1 VKRVNIEDAF
11 VGEPSPSQAGVE
23 AQDSDEAIVLAVR
36 GGEVVVVVA
45 AGTPDEGAVG
55 AAVLIRG
62 ALRLENE
69 RVLTFEIHEGA
80 SGAFFEDESAQLHR
94 RRQGSGAEGL
104 SAIGGSDYMA
114 DQRTA
119 GEIMTRDV
127 VTARRDLPTEELAA
141 LLAFHNVSG
150 MPVLDD
156 AGTVIGIV
164 SEADVIGKR
173 GSTVGE
179 KSGGRLV
186 RVRVPSSGEPTDA
199 ALDRRQQVGRQDA
212 RSLDG
217 DRERLSEQPHEP
229 RVRSHRLQ
237 PAQGLWRGVIGPRIR
252 ERAPIAGQHRLI
264 AAAVVRH
271 HRRLPV
277 RTIQRRA
284 ERVRQ

>member
-23 AQDSDEAIVLAVR
+23 ARDSDEAIVLAVR
-36 GGEVVVVVA
+36 GGEVVAVVA
-45 AGTPDEGAVG
+45 ADTSEEGALG

-104 SAIGGSDYMA
+104 SAIGGIDYMA
-114 DQRTA
+114 DRRTA

-127 VTARRDLPTEELAA
+127 LTAHRDLPTEELAA

-150 MPVLDD
+150 MPVLDE
-156 AGTVIGIV
+156 AGAVIGIV

-173 GSTVGE
+173 GATVGE
-179 KSGGRLV
+179 IMTPEVVAVAEGTPIERIAALMAEKKV
-186 RVRVPSSGEPTDA
+186 KRVPVVADGALVGMVSRADIVRALA
-199 ALDRRQQVGRQDA
+199 A
-212 RSLDG
+212 
-217 DRERLSEQPHEP
+217 
-229 RVRSHRLQ
+229 
-237 PAQGLWRGVIGPRIR
+237 
-252 ERAPIAGQHRLI
+252 RA
-264 AAAVVRH
+264 
-271 HRRLPV
+271 
-277 RTIQRRA
+277 
-284 ERVRQ
+284 

>member
-11 VGEPSPSQAGVE
+11 VGEPSPSQPGVE
-23 AQDSDEAIVLAVR
+23 ARDSDEAIVLAVR

-45 AGTPDEGAVG
+45 AGTPEEGAVG

-104 SAIGGSDYMA
+104 SAIGGTDYMA
-114 DQRTA
+114 DRRTA

-127 VTARRDLPTEELAA
+127 LTARRDLPTDELAA
-141 LLAFHNVSG
+141 LLVFHNVSG
-150 MPVLDD
+150 MPVLDE

-173 GSTVGE
+173 GATVGE
-179 KSGGRLV
+179 IMTPEVVAVAEDTPIEQIAALMAERKIK
-186 RVRVPSSGEPTDA
+186 RVPVIADGALVGMVSRADIVRALA
-199 ALDRRQQVGRQDA
+199 A
-212 RSLDG
+212 
-217 DRERLSEQPHEP
+217 
-229 RVRSHRLQ
+229 
-237 PAQGLWRGVIGPRIR
+237 
-252 ERAPIAGQHRLI
+252 RA
-264 AAAVVRH
+264 
-271 HRRLPV
+271 
-277 RTIQRRA
+277 
-284 ERVRQ
+284 